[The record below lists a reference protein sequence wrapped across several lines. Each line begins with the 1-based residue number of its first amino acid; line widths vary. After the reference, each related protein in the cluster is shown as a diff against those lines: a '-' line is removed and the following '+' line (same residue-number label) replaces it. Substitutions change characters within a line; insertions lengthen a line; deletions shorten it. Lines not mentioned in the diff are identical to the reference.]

1 MILCIAFL
9 QCDVFN
15 LYKKADG
22 NGNRKEDLKV
32 GSLAMIMLGG
42 YSPALLMR
50 NKMYYVLVLSSFAV
64 YI

>member
-15 LYKKADG
+15 LDKKADG
-22 NGNRKEDLKV
+22 NGNRNLEDLNV
-32 GSLAMIMLGG
+32 SLAMIIMLGG
-42 YSPALLMR
+42 YSPGLLMR
-50 NKMYYVLVLSSFAV
+50 NKMYYVLLSSFAV